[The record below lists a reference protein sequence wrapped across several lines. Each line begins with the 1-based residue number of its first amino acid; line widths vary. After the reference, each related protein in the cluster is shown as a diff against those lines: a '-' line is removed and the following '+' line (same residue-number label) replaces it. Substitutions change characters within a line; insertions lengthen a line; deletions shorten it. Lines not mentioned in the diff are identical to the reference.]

1 MFRRIIMAFAFV
13 AVAACS
19 GDRPKSD
26 HALAVE
32 AMQHADTKA
41 VVAAFFQCLADV
53 APKTP
58 NGNDALDLD
67 RINRVIKACG
77 SEEEAMKAQVNA
89 TWGQKSSQHEMER
102 RFNGLKEEAWKV
114 IRENPYEPPS
124 VSLPVSP

>member
-1 MFRRIIMAFAFV
+1 MFRRTITAFALV

-19 GDRPKSD
+19 GEKPKSD
-26 HALAVE
+26 YALAVE
-32 AMQHADTKA
+32 TIKHADTKA
-41 VVAAFFQCLADV
+41 VTAAFFRCLTDV

-67 RINRVIKACG
+67 RIDRVIKACG

-89 TWGQKSSQHEMER
+89 TWEQRSSPREMER
-102 RFNGLKEEAWKV
+102 RFNGLKEEAWKL

-124 VSLPVSP
+124 VSIPRSP